1 MGELGRHVSRRDGFA
16 TAALTTSF
24 VIGACVSSPTV
35 SSPASTVATASAVAA
50 MSAPPPPAR
59 SSHSSVAPLPSAA
72 PLPLLGSPPTT
83 RLDTTRASALQASLD
98 AAVRSGAPD
107 VIAAVITEDGAWAG
121 ASGVAGANERKATAT
136 DEFAIASITKTFTAA
151 LVLRL
156 AEHGKL
162 DLDAPLTSYLGD
174 LEVDTNGATVRQ
186 ALEMR
191 AGLADFGPEAAD
203 HIHVDAAHVW
213 TTKEILGEFGP
224 PIATAGSRYLYSS
237 AAYELL
243 SLVAAHVTGKTYSSA
258 LRAEILDPWDADR
271 IIAQGAGSAT
281 PKPWA
286 LPVGSHLG
294 AWTPADLGVGGSILC
309 ISSATYAAGAGS
321 IASDASSLAAWAW
334 HLFAG
339 DILSPRSLQLLTPRG
354 DGFAYGV
361 EAAPYG
367 GGSVGASGGK
377 TGYGAQ
383 FTVFPAS
390 HAVIVIFVNDPDF
403 IVEPTVTAMLEA
415 ATAS

>member
-1 MGELGRHVSRRDGFA
+1 V
-16 TAALTTSF
+16 
-24 VIGACVSSPTV
+24 
-35 SSPASTVATASAVAA
+35 
-50 MSAPPPPAR
+50 
-59 SSHSSVAPLPSAA
+59 
-72 PLPLLGSPPTT
+72 
-83 RLDTTRASALQASLD
+83 
-98 AAVRSGAPD
+98 
-107 VIAAVITEDGAWAG
+107 
-121 ASGVAGANERKATAT
+121 
-136 DEFAIASITKTFTAA
+136 
-151 LVLRL
+151 
-156 AEHGKL
+156 
-162 DLDAPLTSYLGD
+162 
-174 LEVDTNGATVRQ
+174 
-186 ALEMR
+186 
-191 AGLADFGPEAAD
+191 
-203 HIHVDAAHVW
+203 
-213 TTKEILGEFGP
+213 
-224 PIATAGSRYLYSS
+224 
-237 AAYELL
+237 
-243 SLVAAHVTGKTYSSA
+243 
-258 LRAEILDPWDADR
+258 
-271 IIAQGAGSAT
+271 
-281 PKPWA
+281 